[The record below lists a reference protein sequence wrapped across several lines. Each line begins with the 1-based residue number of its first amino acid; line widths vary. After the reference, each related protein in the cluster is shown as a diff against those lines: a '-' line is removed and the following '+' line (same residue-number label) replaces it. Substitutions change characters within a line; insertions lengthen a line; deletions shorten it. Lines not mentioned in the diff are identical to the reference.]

1 MINHPGITLLGLGP
15 GGAGQLTREAW
26 DWIGSLTEIVLRTRN
41 HPAVDGFPAGLRV
54 HVLEEAFGDGD
65 SAEAVFSG
73 MVERVL
79 ELGRR
84 PQGVTYA
91 VPGHPYVG
99 EATGPEIARRARE
112 AGIPLR
118 VIEGLSFV
126 GAVSAALGVDVLPH
140 TMVVDALHLSRL
152 LTPDFP
158 PDQPVL
164 IAQVHSRQA
173 AAALRATL
181 GTVYPEDHHVR
192 LVHAAGTPHAMV
204 EELTLGEIE
213 RSRHLGAF
221 TSLYL
226 PPLGEHTSLES
237 FQQVVARLRAPD
249 GCPWDRKQDH
259 QTLRKH
265 LMGEMYEA
273 LDAMDRN
280 DAAGMCE
287 EFGDVLLQI
296 VLNAQIGMEYGEFS
310 MADIL
315 RGINQKI
322 IRRHPHVFGDVQ
334 LDGVEGV
341 LQNWEKLKAEERKAN
356 GESETKG
363 LLDGVPL
370 SLPALAQAQEVQM
383 RAKRVGFDWDAIEPV
398 IAKVIEEL
406 DEVRSAP
413 DEKSRAGELGDLLFA
428 VVNVVRWYDVDAE
441 AALRETTRRF
451 RRRFGYIEAAAR
463 TQGRGLADL
472 SFAEMDALWEQAK
485 EEE

>member
-1 MINHPGITLLGLGP
+1 M
-15 GGAGQLTREAW
+15 
-26 DWIGSLTEIVLRTRN
+26 RTRR
-41 HPAVDGFPAGLRV
+41 HPAVAGFPAGLRV
-54 HVLEEAFGDGD
+54 HSFDELFDDGD
-65 SAEAVFSG
+65 SADVVFNG
-73 MVERVL
+73 IVEKILV
-79 ELGRR
+79 LGRR

-91 VPGHPYVG
+91 VPGHPFVA
-99 EATGPEIARRARE
+99 EDTCPEIARRARE
-112 AGIPLR
+112 AGIPVR
-118 VIEGLSFV
+118 VIEGLSFP
-126 GAVSAALGVDVLPH
+126 GGVSAALGVDLLPH
-140 TMVVDALHLSRL
+140 TTLVDALHLTRL
-152 LTPDFP
+152 HVPDFP
-158 PDQPVL
+158 PDQPAL
-164 IAQVHSRQA
+164 IARVHSRQA
-173 AAALRATL
+173 AAELRVTL
-181 GTVYPEDHHVR
+181 SGVYPDSHRVR
-192 LVHAAGTPHAMV
+192 LVHDAGSSQPLV
-204 EELTLGEIE
+204 EDLALSEID
-213 RSRHLGAF
+213 RSRHIGAQ

-237 FQQVVARLRAPD
+237 FQEVVAHLRAPD

-280 DAAGMCE
+280 DVAGMRE

-296 VLNAQIGMEYGEFS
+296 VLNAQIASEYSEFG
-310 MADIL
+310 MADVL
-315 RGINQKI
+315 RGINEKI

-356 GESETKG
+356 GEADTKG
-363 LLDGVPL
+363 ILDGVPL

-398 IAKVIEEL
+398 IAKVVEEL

-428 VVNVVRWYDVDAE
+428 VVNVIRWYDVDAE
-441 AALRETTRRF
+441 AVLRETTNRF
-451 RRRFGYIEAAAR
+451 RRRFGFIEAAAR
-463 TQGRGLADL
+463 EQGRALADL